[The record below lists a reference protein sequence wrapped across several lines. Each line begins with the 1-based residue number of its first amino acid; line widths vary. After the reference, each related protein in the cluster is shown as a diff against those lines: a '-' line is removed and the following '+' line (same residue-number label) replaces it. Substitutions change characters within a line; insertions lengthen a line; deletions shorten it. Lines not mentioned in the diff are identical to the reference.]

1 MSQLGQALF
10 TTTQQKL
17 LALLYGHPEKSF
29 YTKEILRLTKMGVAT
44 IKRELDNMAS
54 SGILNKF
61 NIGNQLHYQA
71 NKQCPIYSELIAIVY
86 KTFGISDIIKT
97 ALMPFC
103 KYITWAFVFGSIA
116 NNKETALSDIDLM
129 IIGEVRFSDV
139 VQELYSIQ
147 DLLTREINPKI
158 YTIQEWEQLQLTNNA
173 FVKDILEKTIINLI
187 GDGHEF
193 REFNRPIIRKNKY

>member
-10 TTTQQKL
+10 TTTQQRL
-17 LALLYGHPEKSF
+17 LALLYGHPERSF

-44 IKRELDNMAS
+44 IKRELDNMTAA
-54 SGILNKF
+54 GILKKF

-71 NKQCPIYSELIAIVY
+71 NEHCPIYSELITIVY

-97 ALMPFC
+97 ALMPLSDH
-103 KYITWAFVFGSIA
+103 ITWAFIFGSIA
-116 NNKETALSDIDLM
+116 NNKEASLSDIDLM
-129 IIGEVRFSDV
+129 IIGELSFSDV
-139 VQELYSIQ
+139 VQALYSIQ
-147 DLLTREINPKI
+147 NLLAREINPKI
-158 YTIQEWEQLQLTNNA
+158 YTKQEWEKLQLTNNV

-193 REFNRPIIRKNKY
+193 REFSRHIIRKNND